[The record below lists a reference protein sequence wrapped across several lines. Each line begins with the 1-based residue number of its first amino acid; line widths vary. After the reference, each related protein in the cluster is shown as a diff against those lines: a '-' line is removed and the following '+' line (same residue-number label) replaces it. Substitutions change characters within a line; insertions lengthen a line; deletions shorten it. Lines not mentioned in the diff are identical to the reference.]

1 MERRLGTVEG
11 TPNPEKKPEEG
22 TQKRRLYQTPVFK
35 KGLFIFLVLASVLA
49 FAIAVFRLDSIL
61 AVFDRIWGYIMPIF
75 YGIAMAYLLNP
86 VVVFLTARFEPFFGK
101 RCKTERKAKKISK
114 VLSITLAVLFG
125 ITLITVLCVMII
137 PELIYSLTTLA
148 KSLPG
153 ELERVIDFLRNGI
166 DTEVFWG
173 ETLKSFIDN
182 AFDAFNNWITTG
194 LPALAGDMISYL
206 TDSVISIV
214 GFLVN
219 FFIGIVV
226 AVYVLCDKDK
236 FRGQVKKVLFAFCKP
251 KTANKV
257 IDTARH
263 GHEIFGKYLTGKI
276 IDSLI
281 VGMINAVFML
291 ITGMPYVVLIS
302 VLIGVTNIIPFF
314 GPFIGG
320 IPSAL
325 LLLLINPMDGWIFII
340 FTIILQQIE
349 GNILAPKILGST
361 TGISEFWVTF
371 ALLFFGGIFGFVGM
385 IVGVPLFA
393 VIYYLVR
400 MWLNEHLKSKGL
412 PVVSEEYRDVE
423 RYDIAN
429 GGFIMLPHNYQA
441 ERRQAKRNQTR
452 GIRFWRRGKKKDD
465 DSE

>member
-1 MERRLGTVEG
+1 MDG
-11 TPNPEKKPEEG
+11 TPNPEKKPEENAP
-22 TQKRRLYQTPVFK
+22 KRRLYQTPAFK

-49 FAIAVFRLDSIL
+49 FAIAVFRLDTIL
-61 AVFDRIWGYIMPIF
+61 AVIDRLIGYIMPIF

-86 VVVFLTARFEPFFGK
+86 VVVFLDLRFAPFLAK

-114 VLSITLAVLFG
+114 ALSITLAVLFG

-137 PELIYSLTTLA
+137 PELVYSLTTLA

-173 ETLKSFIDN
+173 ETLKNFIDN
-182 AFDAFNNWITTG
+182 AFNAFNNWITTG
-194 LPALAGDMISYL
+194 LPELAGNMLTYL
-206 TDSVISIV
+206 TDSVIGIV

-236 FRGQVKKVLFAFCKP
+236 FRGQTKKLLFAFCKP
-251 KTANKV
+251 KTANMV

-263 GHEIFGKYLTGKI
+263 GHEIFGGFLTGKI

-281 VGMINAVFML
+281 VGIVNAIFML

-302 VLIGVTNIIPFF
+302 VLVGVTNIIPFF

-320 IPSAL
+320 ASPA
-325 LLLLINPMDGWIFII
+325 
-340 FTIILQQIE
+340 
-349 GNILAPKILGST
+349 
-361 TGISEFWVTF
+361 
-371 ALLFFGGIFGFVGM
+371 
-385 IVGVPLFA
+385 
-393 VIYYLVR
+393 R
-400 MWLNEHLKSKGL
+400 CCCC
-412 PVVSEEYRDVE
+412 
-423 RYDIAN
+423 
-429 GGFIMLPHNYQA
+429 
-441 ERRQAKRNQTR
+441 
-452 GIRFWRRGKKKDD
+452 
-465 DSE
+465 

>member
-1 MERRLGTVEG
+1 M
-11 TPNPEKKPEEG
+11 
-22 TQKRRLYQTPVFK
+22 
-35 KGLFIFLVLASVLA
+35 
-49 FAIAVFRLDSIL
+49 
-61 AVFDRIWGYIMPIF
+61 
-75 YGIAMAYLLNP
+75 
-86 VVVFLTARFEPFFGK
+86 
-101 RCKTERKAKKISK
+101 
-114 VLSITLAVLFG
+114 
-125 ITLITVLCVMII
+125 
-137 PELIYSLTTLA
+137 
-148 KSLPG
+148 
-153 ELERVIDFLRNGI
+153 
-166 DTEVFWG
+166 
-173 ETLKSFIDN
+173 
-182 AFDAFNNWITTG
+182 
-194 LPALAGDMISYL
+194 
-206 TDSVISIV
+206 
-214 GFLVN
+214 
-219 FFIGIVV
+219 
-226 AVYVLCDKDK
+226 
-236 FRGQVKKVLFAFCKP
+236 
-251 KTANKV
+251 

-400 MWLNEHLKSKGL
+400 MWLMKHFET
-412 PVVSEEYRDVE
+412 
-423 RYDIAN
+423 
-429 GGFIMLPHNYQA
+429 
-441 ERRQAKRNQTR
+441 KRLAPSFRKNTETWSAMTLQMAVL
-452 GIRFWRRGKKKDD
+452 
-465 DSE
+465 

>member
-1 MERRLGTVEG
+1 MDG
-11 TPNPEKKPEEG
+11 TPNPEKKPEENAP
-22 TQKRRLYQTPVFK
+22 KRRLYQTPAFK

-49 FAIAVFRLDSIL
+49 FAIAVFRLDTIL
-61 AVFDRIWGYIMPIF
+61 AVIDRLIGYIMPIF

-86 VVVFLTARFEPFFGK
+86 VVVFLDLRFAPFLAK

-114 VLSITLAVLFG
+114 ALSITLAVLFG

-137 PELIYSLTTLA
+137 PELVYSLTTLA

-173 ETLKSFIDN
+173 ETLKNFIDN
-182 AFDAFNNWITTG
+182 AFNAFNNWITTG
-194 LPALAGDMISYL
+194 LPELAGNMLTYL
-206 TDSVISIV
+206 TDSVIGIV

-236 FRGQVKKVLFAFCKP
+236 FRGQTKKLLFAFCKP
-251 KTANKV
+251 KTANMV

-263 GHEIFGKYLTGKI
+263 GHEIFGGFLTGKI

-281 VGMINAVFML
+281 VGIVNAIFML

-302 VLIGVTNIIPFF
+302 VLVGVTNIIPFF

-325 LLLLINPMDGWIFII
+325 LLLMMDPMDGWIFII
-340 FTIILQQIE
+340 FIIILQQID
-349 GNILAPKILGST
+349 GNILGPKILGST

-371 ALLFFGGIFGFVGM
+371 ALLLFGGIFGFVGM
-385 IVGVPLFA
+385 IIGVPLFA
-393 VIYYLVR
+393 VIYYLIR

-423 RYDIAN
+423 RYDLEADQ
-429 GGFIMLPHNYQA
+429 FIMLPHDYQA
-441 ERRQAKRNQTR
+441 GKRQAKRDQAR
-452 GIRFWRRGKKKDD
+452 GIHFWRRKKKKDKED
-465 DSE
+465 TE